1 MVVNKVAVLG
11 ECMVELQRQGEL
23 YRPNFGGDTLNT
35 AVYLSRLTA
44 EKGVTTA
51 YITGLGQDDFSQQML
66 AAWQQEQIDTQYV
79 WRSATKLPGL
89 YTITTDEQGERSFH
103 YWRSD
108 AAARYWLREHTC
120 ASLVALLQ
128 QFDWLYLSG
137 VSLAILP
144 EDSRALLFA
153 ALTQL
158 KQQGVNIAFDNN
170 YRPALWVDQAQ
181 AQACYRQMLAL
192 TELAFL
198 TFDDEQL
205 LWGDVDEQTAIART
219 QQAGVAEIVIKRGA
233 LPCYIVTAGSR
244 YEVGAEKVAKIVD
257 TTAAGDSFSAG
268 YLSKRLLGAT
278 PELAAKAGHSLAATV
293 IQYPGAIIARQ
304 AMAHL
309 S

>member
-1 MVVNKVAVLG
+1 MAVNKVAVLG

-35 AVYLSRLTA
+35 AVYFSRLTA
-44 EKGVTTA
+44 DKGVSTA
-51 YITGLGQDDFSQQML
+51 YLTGLGQDDFSEQML
-66 AAWQQEQIDTQYV
+66 AAWQQEQIETQYV

-89 YTITTDEQGERSFH
+89 YTITTDGLGERSFH

-144 EDSRALLFA
+144 EDSRTLLFT
-153 ALTQL
+153 ALEQV
-158 KQQGVNIAFDNN
+158 KQQGIKIAFDNN
-170 YRPALWVDQAQ
+170 YRPALWADQAQ

-192 TELAFL
+192 TDLAFL

-205 LWGDVDEQTAIART
+205 LWGDVDEQTAISRT
-219 QQAGVAEIVIKRGA
+219 QQAGVVEIVIKRGA
-233 LPCYIVTAGSR
+233 LPCYIVTADSR

-268 YLSKRLLGAT
+268 YLSTRLLGAS
-278 PELAAKAGHSLAATV
+278 PEHAAQTGHSLAATV